1 MQRFSWSASDY
12 FLNMSDTIPILCN
25 SPFGLLEEPHA
36 FPWSSTVTCLL
47 ASAASNP
54 PFFSLWLFIVDV
66 GNSGSLLMLLAFL
79 FSVAESLLPLF
90 GSISHCSPDWLEL
103 VAFLHRPPKH
113 FEYSIRLYCF
123 HLGLF
128 SLVYIK
134 DFLLLYL
141 IKILILIFLYLKS
154 LSGSFAISSY
164 WLIDVHLLKNT

>member
-1 MQRFSWSASDY
+1 
-12 FLNMSDTIPILCN
+12 
-25 SPFGLLEEPHA
+25 
-36 FPWSSTVTCLL
+36 
-47 ASAASNP
+47 
-54 PFFSLWLFIVDV
+54 
-66 GNSGSLLMLLAFL
+66 MLLAFL
-79 FSVAESLLPLF
+79 FSAAESLLPLF
-90 GSISHCSPDWLEL
+90 GSISHRSPDWLEL
-103 VAFLHRPPKH
+103 VFFLHRPPKH

-164 WLIDVHLLKNT
+164 